1 MQGFKGLSDLVQR
14 EPEVIWS
21 QAPDCDVNVD
31 VLVIGAGACGCCA
44 ALSAN
49 ELGASALIVERDA
62 SPTGNT
68 SLSGGQIPGALTRLQ
83 EKARVTDSA
92 ELLAD
97 DLIAKARG
105 QNDAALARHIAA
117 QSASTI
123 EWLNGTIG
131 VPLSPVDQFRYPGH
145 SAFHMHATPSMDG
158 SELLAALLDAVS
170 NAGIDLLT
178 SARAS
183 ILYADND
190 RRITAVGIER
200 PDGNIEIVGCKAL
213 MLACNGFGGNRQM
226 LQEFIPHMADAHY
239 HGHTGNQGEAMH
251 WGAQLGCRIADA
263 GSYQGHGAVITPQM
277 IHLGWAAITEGGFQV
292 NNHGKRFSHE
302 NEGYSEQAAKVL
314 AQPGQIAWTIFDD
327 RCHQVAMLVHSHRD
341 AEAMGAIKTASTVAE
356 MASEIG
362 CAADELE
369 RTVEAVVQMANG
381 EAADPFGRDFSGHPA
396 LVPPYRFAR
405 VTGALFHTQ
414 GGLEVDIDGRVLLS
428 DGLPA
433 PNLFA
438 GGGAARGLSG
448 PSDWGYLSGS
458 GLLMATNLGRLAGSA
473 AARLAQDH

>member
-1 MQGFKGLSDLVQR
+1 MSGLVQR
-14 EPEVIWS
+14 EPEVIWNET
-21 QAPDCDVNVD
+21 PNCDVDVG
-31 VLVIGAGACGCCA
+31 VLVVGAGACGCCA

-49 ELGASALIVERDA
+49 ELGVDVLVVERDA
-62 SPTGNT
+62 SPAGNT

-83 EKARVTDSA
+83 EEAGITDTA
-92 ELLAD
+92 ELLAG

-105 QNDAALARHIAA
+105 QNDTDLAHHIAA

-123 EWLNGTIG
+123 DWLNGTLG

-170 NAGIDLLT
+170 RARIDVLA

-183 ILYADND
+183 ILYADSEH
-190 RRITAVGIER
+190 RITAVGIER
-200 PDGNIEIVGCKAL
+200 PDGNIETVGCKAL
-213 MLACNGFGGNRQM
+213 VLACNGFGGNRQM

-239 HGHTGNQGEAMH
+239 HGHAGNQGEAMR

-292 NNHGKRFSHE
+292 NSDGKRFSHE

-314 AQPGQIAWTIFDD
+314 AQPGQVAWTIFDD

-341 AEAMGAIKTASTVAE
+341 AEVIGAIKTASTVAE
-356 MASEIG
+356 MASEVG
-362 CAADELE
+362 CARDELE
-369 RTVEAVVQMANG
+369 RTVLAVEQMAKG
-381 EAADPFGRDFSGHPA
+381 EAIDPFGRNFSGHPA
-396 LVPPYRFAR
+396 LSPPWRFAK

-414 GGLEVDIDGRVLLS
+414 GGLEVDIEGRVLLA

-473 AARLAQDH
+473 AARLVRDL

>member
-1 MQGFKGLSDLVQR
+1 MSGPVQR
-14 EPEVIWS
+14 EPEVIWN
-21 QAPDCDVNVD
+21 QTPGCDVNVD

-49 ELGASALIVERDA
+49 ELGADALIVERDA
-62 SPTGNT
+62 SPAGNT
-68 SLSGGQIPGALTRLQ
+68 SLSGGQIPGALTQLQ
-83 EKARVTDSA
+83 KEAEIADSA

-105 QNDAALARHIAA
+105 QSDTPLARHIAA

-123 EWLNGTIG
+123 DWLNGTIG

-145 SAFHMHATPSMDG
+145 SAFHMHATPAMDG
-158 SELLAALLDAVS
+158 SELLAALLEAVS
-170 NAGIDLLT
+170 RANIDLLT
-178 SARAS
+178 SARATT
-183 ILYADND
+183 LYADSD
-190 RRITAVGIER
+190 CRVTAVGIER
-200 PDGNIEIVGCKAL
+200 PDGKIEIVGCKAL
-213 MLACNGFGGNRQM
+213 VLACNGFGGNRQM
-226 LQEFIPHMADAHY
+226 LREFIPHMADAHY
-239 HGHTGNQGEAMH
+239 HGHAGNQGEAMR

-292 NNHGKRFSHE
+292 NSDGKRFSHE

-314 AQPGQIAWTIFDD
+314 AQPGQIAWTIFDG
-327 RCHQVAMLVHSHRD
+327 RCHQVALLVHSHRD
-341 AEAMGAIKTASTVAE
+341 AEAVGAIRTATTVAE
-356 MASEIG
+356 MAGEIG
-362 CAADELE
+362 CPADELV
-369 RTVEAVVQMANG
+369 RTVDVVEQMANG
-381 EAADPFGRDFSGHPA
+381 EASDPFGRDFSGHPS
-396 LVPPYRFAR
+396 LVAPYRFAK

-414 GGLEVDIDGRVLLS
+414 GGLEVDIDGRVLLL
-428 DGLPA
+428 DGRPS

-458 GLLMATNLGRLAGSA
+458 GLLTATNLGRLAGSA
-473 AARLAQDH
+473 AARLAGYQ